1 MIQRFFTLILAA
13 ASLLVAQQQERVVG
27 AVKAV
32 TATDRQLA
40 IQTDAGKVVTA
51 QIADNCRLMRV
62 EPGEKDLSKAAPM
75 EFSGVSAG
83 DRVIARGT
91 MAEEKLTVTTLVVM
105 SKSSLAEKSAKEQAE
120 WKTRGVRGMVKT
132 VNAAGGELQITTGT
146 GANAKDWTVSVPA
159 TAVLRRYANGS
170 IKFADSQVAPIDAI
184 EAGDQ
189 IRVLGNK
196 DEAAS
201 KIAAEQI
208 ISGSFRTMG
217 GEVVSVKAET
227 GEMTMKDVQTK
238 KPVVIHLTADTSIR
252 RMPNFGGGGGGMMR
266 PGGMNGGGQG
276 APGAGMQAGG
286 GRGPGGP
293 GGPGG
298 SMGGRTP
305 DFGQMFDRLP
315 AASLADVKPGDAVIV
330 SVAKA
335 GGGAAPNAISMVAG
349 VDFLLRAS
357 AAQVNQAL
365 GNWST
370 EMSMPGQ

>member
-1 MIQRFFTLILAA
+1 MIRRFITLVLTAA
-13 ASLLVAQQQERVVG
+13 GLLVAQQQERVVG

-32 TATDRQLA
+32 TASDKELT
-40 IQTDAGKVVTA
+40 IQTDAGKAVAAHV
-51 QIADNCRLMRV
+51 ADNCRLMRV

-75 EFSGVSAG
+75 ELSGVSVG

-91 MAEEKLTVTTLVVM
+91 MADDKLTVTTLVVM
-105 SKSSLAEKSAKEQAE
+105 SKSSLAEKNAKEQAE
-120 WKTRGVRGMVKT
+120 WRARGVRGVVKT
-132 VNAAGGELQITTGT
+132 VNAAGGELLISTGSN
-146 GANAKDWTVSVPA
+146 GSAKEWTVNVPP
-159 TAVLRRYANGS
+159 TAVLKRYASGS
-170 IKFADSQVAPIDAI
+170 IKFADAQVAPIAAI
-184 EAGDQ
+184 EPGDQ
-189 IRVLGNK
+189 IRVLGTK

-208 ISGSFRTMG
+208 VSGSFRTMG
-217 GEVVSVKAET
+217 GEVISVKAES

-238 KPVVIHLTADTSIR
+238 KPVVIHLTAETNIR
-252 RMPNFGGGGGGMMR
+252 RMPSFGGPGGGMMR
-266 PGGMNGGGQG
+266 PGGMNGGGPG
-276 APGAGMQAGG
+276 APGGGMQAGG

-293 GGPGG
+293 
-298 SMGGRTP
+298 MGGRTP
-305 DFGQMFDRLP
+305 DLAQMFDRLP
-315 AASLADVKPGDAVIV
+315 VSSLADVKPGDAVIV

-335 GGGAAPNAISMVAG
+335 GGNAAPNAISLVAG